1 MLYTFPWKMSNVKQE
16 ILRIGFYVNVPSR
29 YLDHGGVEFTP
40 SQRMRKRNELEY
52 VDFLAQPQELTHSE
66 YTFNVIPKCV
76 AWCCLELGQWLG
88 IRYPHKQLPINIRK
102 MMTMSVFS
110 WFIARTVWLS
120 VPNFLSNPFF
130 FSLQHF
136 FLAPL
141 WCSRHLGPCLRFSCI
156 SRYTTGASPMD
167 HACIDPSYI
176 GLCHVRQSS
185 RLELQGTNFRILQYS
200 IDHIS
205 PPLAQYTPNARS
217 GWKLCN
223 TNYSVTYVSQM
234 PPNWYWT

>member
-1 MLYTFPWKMSNVKQE
+1 MCSLV
-16 ILRIGFYVNVPSR
+16 LSR
-29 YLDHGGVEFTP
+29 TGAMVRHQTP
-40 SQRMRKRNELEY
+40 TQTASDQHTKNDDDVRF
-52 VDFLAQPQELTHSE
+52 FLIYCPDCLTVC
-66 YTFNVIPKCV
+66 TK
-76 AWCCLELGQWLG
+76 
-88 IRYPHKQLPINIRK
+88 LPLK
-102 MMTMSVFS
+102 SVF
-110 WFIARTVWLS
+110 
-120 VPNFLSNPFF
+120 FF
-130 FSLQHF
+130 FATL

-223 TNYSVTYVSQM
+223 TNYSVTYASQM